1 MDPRAKDPEQAY
13 KNRQAAA
20 LNARKTLDEKGI
32 KAGPKVHKTMAEYFA
47 YTEEKLE
54 SDRSD
59 IGWWI
64 QHYKRQPFFLRA
76 QIANSEKFHEILL
89 TMNADIGLG
98 LYKVSREEWNALT
111 ILFNRLTKMFTE
123 QKRTE
128 RKKLNKENAKFIK
141 DDDKGRVIE
150 AVRVH
155 TDDG

>member
-1 MDPRAKDPEQAY
+1 MDARAKDPEATY

-20 LNARKTLDEKGI
+20 LRARKVIEDNGI
-32 KAGPKVHKTMAEYFA
+32 APGPKVHKTIEEYFE
-47 YTEEKLE
+47 YTDDRLE
-54 SDRSD
+54 RDRSD

-64 QHYKRQPFFLRA
+64 QHYKKQPFYLRA

-123 QKRTE
+123 EKKNE
-128 RKKLNKENAKFIK
+128 RKRINKETSKENLAGREIMTGFVVGTE
-141 DDDKGRVIE
+141 DDE
-150 AVRVH
+150 
-155 TDDG
+155 